1 MERAVPGSG
10 RAEPDVPGDEPLVA
24 PPDALRAAYGPE
36 RWRREDLWSLDLPRV
51 RLALPELTWLLDL
64 PLWQRDGVRFQ
75 VSPNEVLRNPADHPQ
90 HARRIDAADLTRPI
104 HVMRREGRWTVLDG
118 HHRLAAA
125 VRRQH
130 TAIDAWLVSAADLAA
145 ITR

>member
-1 MERAVPGSG
+1 MDRAAPGVGSDERAMT
-10 RAEPDVPGDEPLVA
+10 
-24 PPDALRAAYGPE
+24 PPPVLRAAFGPE
-36 RWRREDLWSLDLPRV
+36 RWRLEDLWALDLPRV

-75 VSPNEVLRNPADHPQ
+75 VSPNDVLRNPADHPQ
-90 HARRIDAADLTRPI
+90 HARRIDEADLARPI
-104 HVMRREGRWTVLDG
+104 HVMRRHGRWTVLDG
-118 HHRLAAA
+118 HHRLASA

-130 TAIDAWLVSAADLAA
+130 TTVDAWLVSPADLAA

>member
-1 MERAVPGSG
+1 MDRAVPEAS
-10 RAEPDVPGDEPLVA
+10 A
-24 PPDALRAAYGPE
+24 DALGAATPQAVRAAYGSQ
-36 RWRREDLWSLDLPRV
+36 RWLLEDLWSLDLPRV

-75 VSPNEVLRNPADHPQ
+75 VSPNEVLRNPAGHPQ
-90 HARRIDAADLTRPI
+90 HARRIDEADLSRPI
-104 HVMRREGRWTVLDG
+104 HVMRRDARWTVLDG

-130 TAIDAWLVSAADLAA
+130 TAVDAWLVSAADLAA
-145 ITR
+145 ITS

>member
-1 MERAVPGSG
+1 MERAVP
-10 RAEPDVPGDEPLVA
+10 
-24 PPDALRAAYGPE
+24 E
-36 RWRREDLWSLDLPRV
+36 RWRLEDLWALDLPRV
-51 RLALPELTWLLDL
+51 RFALAELTWLLDL

-75 VSPNEVLRNPADHPQ
+75 VSPNEVLRNPAGHPQ
-90 HARRIDAADLTRPI
+90 HARRIAEADLTRPI
-104 HVMRREGRWTVLDG
+104 HVIRRDGRWTVLDG

-130 TAIDAWLVSAADLAA
+130 TAVDAWLVSAADLAE